1 MDLLNT
7 LSLGEAKKSVKE
19 RFKDF
24 RPEAE
29 EVPLVEA
36 LDRIVAEAIASDI
49 NVPEFDRS
57 TVDGYAVRAKDTNGA
72 SESLPTFLSLVGAVE
87 MGKGTVFELKP
98 GECCYVP
105 TGGMLPKGSDG
116 VVMVEYTELL
126 DKNNICV
133 QKPIA
138 PLENLLKKGD
148 DIKAGQVLFDRGHRL
163 RSQDIGALAG
173 IGMTKAK
180 VYKRLRV
187 GIISTGDEIVG
198 PDEELGMGQIR
209 DMNTYSL
216 GAAVEKDGCEVLCRA
231 VIKDDTLLLRN
242 KIQEFIQYC
251 DIVLISGGSSMG
263 EKDVTRDAINML
275 GEPGVFIHGLAVK
288 PGKPTIVGKIGSKA
302 VFGLPGQPV
311 SALIIFHT
319 LVKELIYELYGNHQ
333 PQPYIAGQLATNIA
347 SAPGKEHYVMVGI
360 SQENNKNVVT
370 PVHGKSGMLTMMT
383 KSIGYIRIEQNQ
395 EGIYKGAEVKV
406 FLF

>member
-1 MDLLNT
+1 
-7 LSLGEAKKSVKE
+7 
-19 RFKDF
+19 
-24 RPEAE
+24 
-29 EVPLVEA
+29 
-36 LDRIVAEAIASDI
+36 
-49 NVPEFDRS
+49 
-57 TVDGYAVRAKDTNGA
+57 
-72 SESLPTFLSLVGAVE
+72 
-87 MGKGTVFELKP
+87 
-98 GECCYVP
+98 
-105 TGGMLPKGSDG
+105 
-116 VVMVEYTELL
+116 
-126 DKNNICV
+126 
-133 QKPIA
+133 
-138 PLENLLKKGD
+138 
-148 DIKAGQVLFDRGHRL
+148 
-163 RSQDIGALAG
+163 
-173 IGMTKAK
+173 
-180 VYKRLRV
+180 
-187 GIISTGDEIVG
+187 
-198 PDEELGMGQIR
+198 
-209 DMNTYSL
+209 
-216 GAAVEKDGCEVLCRA
+216 
-231 VIKDDTLLLRN
+231 LRN

-319 LVKELIYELYGNHQ
+319 LVKDLIYELYGIHQ
-333 PQPYIAGQLATNIA
+333 PQPYIVGQLATNIA